1 MLIKHI
7 QTNLKFNNK
16 ENKEILLLLGRMK
29 IDKRTNFS
37 LNYLII
43 LRIPRSCLYF
53 EQNLENI
60 FFFLLEVNVFY
71 NFNFKYISVFEMYI

>member
-16 ENKEILLLLGRMK
+16 ENKEILLLLGKMK

-43 LRIPRSCLYF
+43 LGILRSCLYF
-53 EQNLENI
+53 EENLGNI
-60 FFFLLEVNVFY
+60 FFSFY
-71 NFNFKYISVFEMYI
+71 